1 MVDRRNVD
9 DGFWDRADAHINLAN
24 SACNSAAAGKVS
36 ASLLYAASRFNAFVV
51 ASNSPSAADL
61 RDRRE
66 EAVEYF
72 TTEFRK
78 MLEENFDD
86 YIEHF
91 EKYVSGDRRDV

>member
-1 MVDRRNVD
+1 VVDRRNVD

-24 SACNSAAAGKVS
+24 SHCNSVATGKVS

-51 ASNSPSAADL
+51 ASNSSSATDL

-66 EAVEYF
+66 EALEYF
-72 TTEFRK
+72 TAEFRK
-78 MLEENFDD
+78 MLDENFDD

-91 EKYVSGDRRDV
+91 ERYRSGDRRDV